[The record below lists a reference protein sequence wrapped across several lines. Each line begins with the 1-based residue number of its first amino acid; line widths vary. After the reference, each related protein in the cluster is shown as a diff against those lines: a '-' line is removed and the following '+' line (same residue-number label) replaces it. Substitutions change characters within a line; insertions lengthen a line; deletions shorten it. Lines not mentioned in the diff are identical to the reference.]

1 MDNYVI
7 KDGVGTG
14 ISAINGM
21 VKTGVVSALIAGSAA
36 LYASNPVVKEAKPNQ
51 TEVVSKAGAEALKV
65 TSLQEVNQT
74 SIPTV
79 HNTKLDNT
87 LRKFAKNE
95 DEKKAV
101 NDILSSIYKKH
112 GTFLSS
118 VLLQH
123 EIDRQNLKAFL
134 DCNNDLLIEN
144 NINPELGKEIK
155 GYGEEFSKTI
165 KPNADE
171 MTDWMKDDYTPTIY
185 SFLRFEKTPNAD
197 EVIKKLDHI
206 AAKNAGFDLRE
217 QVRYF
222 ESSDVYKQK
231 ALKERTDTQ
240 AKSDLA
246 AYKMFL
252 IDKLIMKETL
262 KNVGVFAFNG
272 FYLKEKKMDLTHFY
286 EKWMDSVKPKAD

>member
-51 TEVVSKAGAEALKV
+51 TEVVSKAGAEALKA
-65 TSLQEVNQT
+65 TSLQEVNQA
-74 SIPTV
+74 SIPTF
-79 HNTKLDNT
+79 NNRKLDNT
-87 LRKFAKNE
+87 LRKFATNE
-95 DEKKAV
+95 DDKKAI
-101 NDILSSIYKKH
+101 NDILSSIYKEN

-118 VLLQH
+118 VLIQH
-123 EIDRQNLKAFL
+123 EIDCQNLKAFL
-134 DCNNDLLIEN
+134 DCNNDLLINN

-165 KPNADE
+165 KPKADE
-171 MTDWMKDDYTPTIY
+171 ITTWLTEEYTPTI
-185 SFLRFEKTPNAD
+185 FKLLQFGKTPNAD

-231 ALKERTDTQ
+231 ALKDRTDTQ

-252 IDKLIMKETL
+252 IDKLIMKGSL
-262 KNVGVFAFNG
+262 KNSGVFGIGSFKANKM
-272 FYLKEKKMDLTHFY
+272 YLNDFY